1 VFALKPIACANDEEV
16 MTPSELTA
24 LLARAND
31 RLQSALT
38 GASSLVLLALLAL
51 VGSYGVHKIQ
61 PGMAKTVA
69 VLAASAWGC

>member
-1 VFALKPIACANDEEV
+1 MKNT

-31 RLQSALT
+31 RLRSALT

-51 VGSYGVHKIQ
+51 IGGYGVHKIQ

-69 VLAASAWGC
+69 VLAAARRGRC